1 MEESTVELIK
11 IVSAML
17 MFIIALSLAIYLFIR
32 IKKNSQMTITS
43 KRWTITGKSVVN
55 IYRVLIFLG
64 ILLIIFFIIMLC
76 MIVYNNSYGTTEEML
91 NSNKEQVANIH
102 NLDFENYF
110 GNNVS
115 GTYVKA
121 LIQKIQ
127 INNRQAVSNDEEV
140 GNYIYIRLDGKEI
153 EDYNGIKSGQRYIVN
168 STDDNM
174 ANNKKEF
181 GTEFWKNGYLKSIEI
196 TTIK

>member
-1 MEESTVELIK
+1 M
-11 IVSAML
+11 
-17 MFIIALSLAIYLFIR
+17 
-32 IKKNSQMTITS
+32 
-43 KRWTITGKSVVN
+43 
-55 IYRVLIFLG
+55 
-64 ILLIIFFIIMLC
+64 
-76 MIVYNNSYGTTEEML
+76 
-91 NSNKEQVANIH
+91 
-102 NLDFENYF
+102 
-110 GNNVS
+110 
-115 GTYVKA
+115 
-121 LIQKIQ
+121 QKIQ